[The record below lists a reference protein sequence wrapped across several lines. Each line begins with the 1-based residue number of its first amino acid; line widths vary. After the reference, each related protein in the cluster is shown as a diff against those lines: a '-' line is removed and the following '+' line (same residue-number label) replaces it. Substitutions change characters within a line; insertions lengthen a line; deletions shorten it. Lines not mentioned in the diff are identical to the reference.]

1 MPKRVLIIGLL
12 FCLGGILAIWEI
24 ISALLEGR
32 LYLNFSV
39 FLLPVGIGLLRG
51 RARSQWWARVWIFLG
66 YLVCALL
73 AVLALFMPEAAKVSW
88 PGLELHGPAALPY
101 LFTTVFLVAIAF
113 HIMHRL
119 LYSPKAC
126 EWFGTRGRVG
136 VGHHA

>member
-1 MPKRVLIIGLL
+1 V
-12 FCLGGILAIWEI
+12 
-24 ISALLEGR
+24 EGH

-73 AVLALFMPEAAKVSW
+73 AVLALFMPEAANVSL
-88 PGLELHGPAALPY
+88 PGIELHGPAALPY
-101 LFTTVFLVAIAF
+101 LFTTVCLVAF
-113 HIMHRL
+113 TLHIMHRL

-126 EWFGTRGRVG
+126 EWFGTRGRVASG
-136 VGHHA
+136 RVPAAAGFRTR